1 MSDSPIVPATPT
13 TPTAVADASACP
25 NCGATVAPD
34 DGFCEECGHTL
45 RHDAVAAAPD
55 APPQPLPGA
64 TQVIAPTTP
73 TTAPK
78 TPCALCG
85 HEVLDDGFCSN
96 CGAKAMSKRDHWTEV
111 PRADL
116 AGVCDKGISHAR
128 NEDAMALAVGGGAEQ
143 FSDGRMVILVCD
155 GVTTA
160 PESDRASLAA
170 CIDASNALLS
180 APVAPE
186 GNAAAV
192 THWTEQIRIC
202 AVAAN
207 AAAVGVAR
215 TLGDPPEPPSCT
227 FVAAVA
233 IAAPDRASTLIAV
246 GWCGDSRAYWFGDD
260 GDGRQLSVDHSLG
273 TEMIASGMTPAE
285 AEAEPTSHTIT
296 RWLGADSVNPN
307 PEIMTL
313 NPTGPG
319 WLMVVSDGMWNY
331 ASSPEALGLVMLRA
345 AADLGDTATPV
356 AIAESMAA
364 WANDQGGHDN
374 ITVALGRINDPTT
387 AAPVTPTSPP
397 TSPTSPTSPPTSA

>member
-1 MSDSPIVPATPT
+1 MTDAPIVRDVPPSTNT
-13 TPTAVADASACP
+13 SLCP
-25 NCGATVAPD
+25 NCGAAVVPD
-34 DGFCEECGHTL
+34 DGFCEDCGHTL
-45 RHDAVAAAPD
+45 RTDAIAAAAD
-55 APPQPLPGA
+55 ATPQPKPGA
-64 TQVIAPTTP
+64 TQVTAPTA
-73 TTAPK
+73 TTTQPK

-96 CGAKAMSKRDHWTEV
+96 CGAKALSRRDHWTEV

-128 NEDAMALAVGGGAEQ
+128 NEDGMALAVGGGAET

-170 CIDASNALLS
+170 CIDGSTSLLS
-180 APVAPE
+180 APVAPQA
-186 GNAAAV
+186 NAAAV
-192 THWTEQIRIC
+192 SHWTEQIRIC

-215 TLGDPPEPPSCT
+215 TLGNPVEPPSCT

-233 IAAPDRASTLIAV
+233 IAAPDASSTLIAV

-260 GDGRQLSVDHSLG
+260 GDGRQLTVDHSLG
-273 TEMIASGMTPAE
+273 TQMIASGMSPAE
-285 AEAEPTSHTIT
+285 AEAQPTSHTIT
-296 RWLGADSVNPN
+296 RWLGADSVNPT
-307 PEIMTL
+307 PEIMTM

-331 ASSPEALGLVMLRA
+331 ASSPPALALVMLRA
-345 AADLGDTATPV
+345 AADLGSAASPL

-364 WANDQGGHDN
+364 WANEQGGHDN
-374 ITVALGRINDPTT
+374 ITVALGRINDPGFS
-387 AAPVTPTSPP
+387 TS
-397 TSPTSPTSPPTSA
+397 STSAS

>member
-1 MSDSPIVPATPT
+1 MTDSTVVTDPTPIV
-13 TPTAVADASACP
+13 CP
-25 NCGATVAPD
+25 NCRAAIGPA

-45 RHDAVAAAPD
+45 RGDAVAAAVD
-55 APPQPLPGA
+55 APLQPQPGA
-64 TQVIAPTTP
+64 TQVTAPAVPTTS
-73 TTAPK
+73 AK

-96 CGAKAMSKRDHWTEV
+96 CGAKALSKRDHWTET

-128 NEDAMALAVGGGAEQ
+128 NEDAMAIAVGGGADQ
-143 FSDGRMVILVCD
+143 FSDGRMVIVVCD

-170 CIDASNALLS
+170 CIDGSTSLLS
-180 APVAPE
+180 APVAPH

-215 TLGDPPEPPSCT
+215 TLGNPPEPPSCT

-233 IAAPDRASTLIAV
+233 IAAPDATSTLIAV

-260 GDGRQLSVDHSLG
+260 GDCRQLSVDHSLG
-273 TEMIASGMTPAE
+273 TEMIASGMTAAQ

-296 RWLGADSVNPN
+296 RWLGADSVNPT
-307 PEIMTL
+307 PEIMTI

-331 ASSPEALGLVMLRA
+331 ASSPPALALVMLRA
-345 AADLGDTATPV
+345 AADLGPAVTPL

-374 ITVALGRINDPTT
+374 ITVALGRINDPA
-387 AAPVTPTSPP
+387 AAP
-397 TSPTSPTSPPTSA
+397 